1 MICKVEGMLCT
12 CLTLDKYKKVGRDMK
27 IRQTIVGAAFLAAM
41 LGSSVVQANDDIH
54 YGYCSTSYG
63 ESTNPQYVVSSVF
76 RIKNGIYHVG
86 VQNSFRSY
94 VNAEFE
100 TLSDSPNCTIVYSS
114 YQEAADKRND
124 EISQIRNRFEFPVH
138 TVHWSYYGD

>member
-1 MICKVEGMLCT
+1 MIAGTVLLMGL
-12 CLTLDKYKKVGRDMK
+12 
-27 IRQTIVGAAFLAAM
+27 
-41 LGSSVVQANDDIH
+41 LGSGVVQANDDVR

-63 ESTNPQYVVSSVF
+63 ESTNPHYVVSSVF

-94 VNAEFE
+94 VNAEFG
-100 TLSDSPNCTIVYSS
+100 TLSDSPNCSILYAS